1 MTERRGIFSFLVDVN
16 PVAKLYKKLLGVSD
30 VTALQFAD
38 EDRKRVTSSE
48 TASQAQVSE
57 TTKEVAPQKRP
68 VNLTARQ
75 KYGDVD
81 HAKRYGD
88 YDAAHEIEKENRR
101 NFRND

>member
-16 PVAKLYKKLLGVSD
+16 PIAKLYKKLLGVSD

-38 EDRKRVTSSE
+38 EDSNRAILREE
-48 TASQAQVSE
+48 TPQTQVSE
-57 TTKEVAPQKRP
+57 VPKEVIPEERP
-68 VNLTARQ
+68 ISLTARQ